1 MIDSGL
7 TANKNELSPVYPRW
21 LRPIALDV
29 GKIQDA
35 HTAG

>member
-7 TANKNELSPVYPRW
+7 AAKKNELSPVY
-21 LRPIALDV
+21 LRGLRLIALDV

>member
-1 MIDSGL
+1 MIDSSL
-7 TANKNELSPVYPRW
+7 AAKKSELSPVY
-21 LRPIALDV
+21 LRCLRLIALDV

>member
-7 TANKNELSPVYPRW
+7 AANENELSLVY
-21 LRPIALDV
+21 LRCLRLIALDV